1 MNEKYSTR
9 VKTIFD
15 GTYCT
20 APKDAAELYDQNGYG
35 RVEKDGR
42 LRLEPEEAL
51 YLAARGKIDL
61 KDCTFDTL
69 LARCSKEPSFLRS
82 FIVYRD
88 IRERG
93 FVITV
98 HRPVPAKS
106 GEAGNRGVS
115 RDTAYRI
122 FPRGQRPGKGTSRY
136 LLRVLSERD
145 PVDFAS
151 LIRDAKKTA
160 NMRKQFVL
168 AVLDDEHEITYYEIR
183 LPVPAARECPALPSG
198 LSAKQTGLPAFVTGE
213 AVEALQ
219 KNWFGTMLDAS
230 RLYLSP
236 VEVLWLMR
244 EGHLTLDTGLS
255 ADEYFRAAEAEDPE
269 FSVKFRLYCRFK
281 ALGYYPRSGYKYGH
295 HFRVYTD
302 STTHSEMLAQAVPD
316 GDVSPMWAVSRS
328 VRLAHSVK
336 KRMLFVILTGDE
348 EIPLE
353 FARIKM

>member
-15 GTYCT
+15 GTYCI

-35 RVEKDGR
+35 RVENDGR

-51 YLAARGKIDL
+51 YLATRGKIDL
-61 KDCTFDTL
+61 KDYTFDIL

-93 FVITV
+93 YVITV
-98 HRPVPAKS
+98 HRPEPS
-106 GEAGNRGVS
+106 G
-115 RDTAYRI
+115 TAYRI

-145 PVDFAS
+145 SVDFAS

-183 LPVPAARECPALPSG
+183 LPVPAAQECPVIPSG
-198 LSAKQTGLPAFVTGE
+198 LSAKQTGLPAFVTGD
-213 AVEALQ
+213 AVETLQ

-236 VEVLWLMR
+236 AEVLWLMR
-244 EGHLTLDTGLS
+244 EGHLTLDTGMS
-255 ADEYFRAAEAEDPE
+255 ADEYFRAAEAGDPE
-269 FSVKFRLYCRFK
+269 FSVKFRLYCRFR

-316 GDVSPMWAVSRS
+316 GDISPMWEVSRS